1 MRFVSKLIAKR
12 IEYFPLCFALLV
24 SALSQPV
31 VHAALWAVMSQTT
44 RREEIPIS
52 ADGIRKDIQRTILTV
67 EKETDLFI
75 HEHPGDVGNHGNWM
89 KFISA
94 ACGLMQTDPNSL
106 RDYND
111 LRPILSKARSH
122 ESLSEYREEY
132 LDLRR
137 MTERAKLFDFIAFD
151 LREELMNV
159 YETKLEKFCLSFYQ
173 ETKEEELKSVEEY
186 EETIR
191 ICRREIKD
199 RRELVDRLVE
209 EAGRHK
215 DSLRRYI
222 DNYPSIMNRMID
234 VCQALA
240 GVCIPMKKWL
250 SADANYTHRIQ
261 EEVTNYTRR
270 KLDLQ
275 EVIKEKAEEREK
287 WNKRVRRAAGRTRS
301 LESKLKEFKEE
312 KMTYMRRKADVEQR
326 FIKCEAELNRRQSDL
341 REIKEEEEG
350 GGGEGDGGYLSGM
363 ADAVSND
370 IRWTE
375 EKLNRMMDQMKGLQ
389 LDERKIQG
397 QIDLVSESIEDNQSH
412 QKTAAE
418 RRKTCDEEIGY
429 VNEDIRFHLSKIR
442 ALQKVREVKLHSDT
456 LKKIFHYG
464 YNPELIID
472 NKGRTKVTKHNEN
485 SYITAIQLRSANAV
499 K

>member
-1 MRFVSKLIAKR
+1 
-12 IEYFPLCFALLV
+12 
-24 SALSQPV
+24 
-31 VHAALWAVMSQTT
+31 MSQTT

-52 ADGIRKDIQRTILTV
+52 ADGIRKAIQRTILTV

-75 HEHPGDVGNHGNWM
+75 HEHSKDVGNHENWM
-89 KFISA
+89 TFISA
-94 ACGLMQTDPNSL
+94 ACGLMQKDPNVL
-106 RDYND
+106 RDYKD
-111 LRPILSKARSH
+111 LGPILSRARSH

-137 MTERAKLFDFIAFD
+137 MTERTKLFDFIAFN
-151 LREELMNV
+151 LREELTNV
-159 YETKLEKFCLSFYQ
+159 YETKLDKFCLSFYQ
-173 ETKEEELKSVEEY
+173 ETKEEELMAVEEY

-209 EAGRHK
+209 EAGRHN
-215 DSLRRYI
+215 DSLRHYV
-222 DNYPSIMNRMID
+222 DNYAFIMSRMID

-261 EEVTNYTRR
+261 EEVTSYTRR
-270 KLDLQ
+270 KLDLH

-287 WNKRVRRAAGRTRS
+287 WNRRVRRAAGRTRS

-312 KMTYMRRKADVEQR
+312 KMTYIRRKADVEQR
-326 FIKCEAELNRRQSDL
+326 FIKCEADLNRRQSDL
-341 REIKEEEEG
+341 KEIKEEEEG
-350 GGGEGDGGYLSGM
+350 DGGVGAGGGYLNGM
-363 ADAVSND
+363 ADAVSKD

-389 LDERKIQG
+389 QDERKIQS
-397 QIDLVSESIEDNQSH
+397 QIDLVSESIEDSQRN

-418 RRKTCDEEIGY
+418 RRKTCDDEIGY
-429 VNEDIRFHLSKIR
+429 VNEDIRFHLNKIR

-472 NKGRTKVTKHNEN
+472 NKGRTKHDARTHN
-485 SYITAIQLRSANAV
+485 SGLSDQLTPSIE
-499 K
+499 